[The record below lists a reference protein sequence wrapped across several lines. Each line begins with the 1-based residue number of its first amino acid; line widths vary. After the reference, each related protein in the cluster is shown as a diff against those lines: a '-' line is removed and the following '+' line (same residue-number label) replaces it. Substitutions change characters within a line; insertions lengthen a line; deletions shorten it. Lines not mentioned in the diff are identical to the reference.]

1 MRMAVANPDPIWI
14 LMTLSEIQRLNP
26 ISHL

>member
-1 MRMAVANPDPIWI
+1 MRMAVTNSDPIWI
-14 LMTLSEIQRLNP
+14 LMTLSEIQRLNS